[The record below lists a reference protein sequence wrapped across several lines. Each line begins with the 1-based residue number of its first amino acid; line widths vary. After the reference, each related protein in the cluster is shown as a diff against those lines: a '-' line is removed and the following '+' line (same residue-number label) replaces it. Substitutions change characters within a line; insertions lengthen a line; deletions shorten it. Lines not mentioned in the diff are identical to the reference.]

1 MGFLTAR
8 AAARAA
14 FDKMGPP
21 PGPPPAAAPPPG
33 NGPTPIKFGYY
44 HHENGQLGAPNNFEG
59 ERHCLVFGLNGA
71 GKSTRLL
78 IELMMTTARRSL
90 FVFDTKGELAFQ
102 TAPERRKY
110 STVKIINPCGVLGM
124 PSDGFNPL
132 AQLEEGPL
140 LYSKAADI
148 SDALIEIE
156 AGTGQ
161 HWSESAQGLLTAL
174 LMDEVK
180 LARAE
185 NRPASLLNVRL
196 RLTEADEFEDYVD
209 ADGKAKKRLKKGL
222 SLTAAR
228 LVASGDRI
236 IASLASR
243 FVRQYGQNELSG
255 IQSTAATQTE
265 FLLDERLAEDL
276 VKDGTDVHDLRRRP
290 TTIFLV
296 LPPKEISRLRRWT
309 RVVLAAALSAHFTP
323 GPISTLFVL
332 DEFRATVGKL
342 QVVNDMW
349 SLVRGY
355 GCQLMPICQSALQLK
370 TLFQDEWEN
379 YAAQA
384 GAVLTLGPPGDL
396 FTAKWMSERCGT
408 TTVTQSTF
416 NANHGFNRGD
426 NVNDGSGV
434 QGNGATS
441 RNRGQG
447 AQHGESKGGSL
458 SLQLVERRAFTPQ
471 ELMNMLPGEGRI
483 WMPGM
488 GSESIPFYA
497 PPYWRRRAPWVASV
511 KPNPLQNS

>member
-8 AAARAA
+8 AAARAT
-14 FDKMGPP
+14 FDDMQPP
-21 PGPPPAAAPPPG
+21 SGKPPPAAGPPKDQ
-33 NGPTPIKFGYY
+33 GPTPIKIGYY
-44 HHENGQLGAPNNFEG
+44 YNRETGEVGAPNNFEG

-71 GKSTRLL
+71 GKSTRFL
-78 IELMMTTARRSL
+78 IELLMTSAGRSL
-90 FVFDTKGELAFQ
+90 FVVDTKGELAFQ
-102 TAPERRKY
+102 TAAARPN
-110 STVKIINPCGVLGM
+110 VKIINPCGVFGM

-132 AQLEEGPL
+132 GQLEEGPL
-140 LYSKAADI
+140 LYGKSADI
-148 SDALIEIE
+148 SDALIETE
-156 AGTGQ
+156 AGAGQ

-174 LMDEVK
+174 IMDEVK

-185 NRPASLLNVRL
+185 NRAASLFNVRM
-196 RLTEADEFEDYVD
+196 RLTEADEYEDYID
-209 ADGKAKKRLKKGL
+209 AAGRPKRRLIKGL

-236 IASLASR
+236 VGSLASR
-243 FVRQYGQNELSG
+243 FVREHGQNELSG

-265 FLLDERLAEDL
+265 FLLDERIEQDIA
-276 VKDGTDVHDLRRRP
+276 KNGTDVHDLRRRP

-296 LPPKEISRLRRWT
+296 VPPNEISRLRRWT

-323 GPISTLFVL
+323 GPVGTLFVL

-355 GCQLMPICQSALQLK
+355 GCQLMPMCQSALQLAA
-370 TLFQDEWEN
+370 LFKDEWEN

-384 GAVLTLGPPGDL
+384 GAVVTLGPPGDL

-408 TTVTQSTF
+408 TTVTQATF

-447 AQHGESKGGSL
+447 AQHGESRGGSL
-458 SLQLVERRAFTPQ
+458 SLQQVERRAFMPQ
-471 ELMNMLPGEGRI
+471 ELMNMRAGEGRI

-488 GSESIPFYA
+488 GSESIPLYA
-497 PPYWRRRAPWVASV
+497 PPYWRRRAPWVAAV
-511 KPNPLQNS
+511 KPNPYRNS